1 MVAEKFLPESPTTR
15 FEIKSCRALTKQQ
28 NPPVTDL
35 FSTLTVVAAVAGAI
49 GMAGSAVLA
58 AIKLAVFLYGFAID
72 RALTLGTCT
81 LLLSHDESPVLELK
95 V

>member
-58 AIKLAVFLYGFAID
+58 AIKLAVFLYKHILYTETTRTNACFVIFY
-72 RALTLGTCT
+72 
-81 LLLSHDESPVLELK
+81 
-95 V
+95 